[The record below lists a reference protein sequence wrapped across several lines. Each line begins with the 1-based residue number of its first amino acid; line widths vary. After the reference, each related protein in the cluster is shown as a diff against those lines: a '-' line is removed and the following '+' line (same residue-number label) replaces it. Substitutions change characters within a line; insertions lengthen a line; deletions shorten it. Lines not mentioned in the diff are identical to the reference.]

1 MICYLKDTQ
10 YTKAG
15 FSMAATGDCIS
26 ISFKE
31 LPFLKNIITRQSN
44 RRRNTKKRLS
54 YLRNTLQNCNSTK
67 ELKRIATD

>member
-15 FSMAATGDCIS
+15 FSIAAIGDCIS

-54 YLRNTLQNCNSTK
+54 YLRNTLQNYNSTK